1 MEEEKPKKKR
11 KKAPIKREPSSSLE
25 MAEREETRPKVKAP
39 IKREPSSSLEM
50 VEREESRPR
59 VKKAAKG
66 DSGEKAHKTPWQEK
80 YALPEEIETYLNDH
94 IYLRRNVVTLRT
106 EWREPSSYENDGT
119 EKWEPMNDW
128 KLNTLWKKMAKEKPV
143 IFDHMKKVIN
153 SDSFPDFHPFRFYL
167 EHLPPWDHKN
177 DYILE
182 MSLSVSV
189 KGGVE
194 EQMRFAEYLRK
205 WLVAMVAGWVDERE
219 VNHVILIFIG
229 EQGIYKTTWFNYV
242 LPPELRRYFYTKTN
256 AGRMTKDDLLVLAQY
271 GLVCYE
277 ELDTMSS
284 RDLNQLKSAVT
295 MPSVDERAPYASFAD
310 HRKHIASFCGTGNN
324 VQFLSDTTGTRRW
337 LPFEVEQIESPRD
350 HPFNYEGIYSQAY
363 ALYQEGFEY
372 WFSPK
377 EIRQL
382 SEHNSQF
389 ETPKDELELVDYYFR
404 HPIGA
409 DTGEFMPTAIAKQI
423 VSSPGMNVSTVAL
436 GRAFK
441 KLGFRDGT
449 ENRCRGFYVVRR
461 PDEERRTRARSLAYE
476 AAKSDTQITDD
487 TDVY

>member
-1 MEEEKPKKKR
+1 MEEEKLKKKR
-11 KKAPIKREPSSSLE
+11 KKKG
-25 MAEREETRPKVKAP
+25 
-39 IKREPSSSLEM
+39 
-50 VEREESRPR
+50 VE
-59 VKKAAKG
+59 G

-80 YALPEEIETYLNDH
+80 YASPEEIETFLNDH
-94 IYLRRNVVTLRT
+94 LYLRRNVVTLRT
-106 EWREPSSYENDGT
+106 EWREPSSYESDGT

-205 WLVAMVAGWVDERE
+205 WLVAMVAGWIDERE

-350 HPFNYEGIYSQAY
+350 RPFNYEGIYSQAY
-363 ALYQEGFEY
+363 ALYKQGFRY
-372 WFSPK
+372 WFDK
-377 EIRQL
+377 NEILRLAQ
-382 SEHNSQF
+382 HNQQF
-389 ETPKDELELVDYYFR
+389 ETARSENELIDEYFR
-404 HPIGA
+404 KPV
-409 DTGEFMPTAIAKQI
+409 TNE
-423 VSSPGMNVSTVAL
+423 
-436 GRAFK
+436 
-441 KLGFRDGT
+441 
-449 ENRCRGFYVVRR
+449 
-461 PDEERRTRARSLAYE
+461 
-476 AAKSDTQITDD
+476 
-487 TDVY
+487 

>member
-25 MAEREETRPKVKAP
+25 MAEREETRPKVK
-39 IKREPSSSLEM
+39 
-50 VEREESRPR
+50 
-59 VKKAAKG
+59 KAAKG
-66 DSGEKAHKTPWQEK
+66 EKEHKKNWREVNATPD
-80 YALPEEIETYLNDH
+80 EIEAFLNDH

-106 EWREPSSYENDGT
+106 EWREPSSYESDGN

-128 KLNTLWKKMAKEKPV
+128 KLNTLWKEMAKEKPV

-310 HRKHIASFCGTGNN
+310 HRKHIASFCDTGNN

-337 LPFEVEQIESPRD
+337 LPFEVDSIESPLTS
-350 HPFNYEGIYSQAY
+350 PFDYDGIYAQAY
-363 ALYQEGFEY
+363 TLYQQGFQY
-372 WFSPK
+372 WFDKPDIERLQRHNEAYTTSND
-377 EIRQL
+377 EEDLVAEYCRQ
-382 SEHNSQF
+382 
-389 ETPKDELELVDYYFR
+389 PR
-404 HPIGA
+404 GA
-409 DTGEFMPTAIAKQI
+409 ETGEFMRTAVAKQLLC
-423 VSSPGMNVSTVAL
+423 SPGMHLTPVAL
-436 GRAFK
+436 GRAFTH
-441 KLGFRDGT
+441 LGFKAAT
-449 ENRCRGFYVVRR
+449 INHNRGYYVVRI
-461 PDEERRTRARSLAYE
+461 PPEERKLRAVALAYD
-476 AAKSDTQITDD
+476 AMKKSQTTNTDD
-487 TDVY
+487 TDRTDVF

>member
-1 MEEEKPKKKR
+1 MKEEEKPKKNR
-11 KKAPIKREPSSSLE
+11 KKKA
-25 MAEREETRPKVKAP
+25 AEREHKPNW
-39 IKREPSSSLEM
+39 RE
-50 VEREESRPR
+50 VN
-59 VKKAAKG
+59 A
-66 DSGEKAHKTPWQEK
+66 TPD
-80 YALPEEIETYLNDH
+80 EIEAFLNNH

-106 EWREPSSYENDGT
+106 EWREPSSYESDGT
-119 EKWEPMNDW
+119 DKWEPMNDW
-128 KLNTLWKKMAKEKPV
+128 KLNTLWKEMAKEKPV

-284 RDLNQLKSAVT
+284 RELNQLKSAVT

-350 HPFNYEGIYSQAY
+350 KPFNYEGIYSQAY
-363 ALYQEGFEY
+363 ALYQGLRVLVLTEGD
-372 WFSPK
+372 PAA
-377 EIRQL
+377 
-382 SEHNSQF
+382 
-389 ETPKDELELVDYYFR
+389 V
-404 HPIGA
+404 GA
-409 DTGEFMPTAIAKQI
+409 QQS
-423 VSSPGMNVSTVAL
+423 V
-436 GRAFK
+436 
-441 KLGFRDGT
+441 
-449 ENRCRGFYVVRR
+449 
-461 PDEERRTRARSLAYE
+461 
-476 AAKSDTQITDD
+476 
-487 TDVY
+487 